1 MTKDYYI
8 MRILKLLNL
17 DPDDEENREKKEE
30 LGSYSVLKLITLIEE
45 YKHIDNVQSFS
56 RRCGSAF

>member
-1 MTKDYYI
+1 

>member
-17 DPDDEENREKKEE
+17 DPDDPETHIKKEE
-30 LGSYSVLKLITLIEE
+30 LDGYSVLKLITMIEE